1 MKTLACIF
9 NTIFLIVFSGTLFA
23 DERILN
29 YHSDITVLESGGM
42 QVTENITVRAE
53 GNNIKRGIY
62 RDFPTTYKDD
72 YGNRYQVDFG
82 IMGILRDGNPEPYH
96 TQDLPNGVRIYI
108 GDKNTYLLPGKYAY
122 SITYTTSRQLGFFKK
137 HDELYWNVTGNDW
150 AFPIDKASA
159 AVRLPDGIPQS
170 RITAEAYTG
179 AFGSKAQNYETRFT
193 DDARV
198 YFETT
203 RTLSS
208 QQGITIVV
216 GWPKGYVHE
225 PTTRERLGYTL
236 QDNRHLFIALIGLLV
251 LLAYYAVMWTKV
263 GKDPEKGVIFPHYE
277 PPKGYSPASMRFIE
291 KMGYDNTCFAAAIIN
306 LAVKGYLKIKEDDD
320 KDYVLTRTGN
330 TDTEM
335 SPGEKAL
342 TKALFASNNTIKLE
356 QSNHVKIGKAVE
368 AHKKS
373 LQNNYEKLYF
383 VSNSG
388 YFLLGVV
395 ITIIAIMA
403 AFLSKGTAT
412 DPAALFLVV
421 WLTGW
426 TFGVIVLLN
435 QVYRAWLAV
444 SHSVINIFPAIFI
457 TLFSVP
463 FVGAEI
469 FVTYQLAELASSSM
483 VFIILLTI
491 VINWL
496 FYELLKAPTLAGRD
510 LLDKVEGF
518 RNYIELAEK
527 HELDYRHPK
536 GRCPELFEAFL
547 PYALALGLEQQW
559 SRQFADVLAAASI
572 GETAYSP
579 SWYQGSRWNSANVGN
594 FTSSL
599 GSSFTN
605 AISSSSRAPGSSSGG
620 GGGGSSGGGGGGGGG
635 GGW

>member
-1 MKTLACIF
+1 MKTFLHILY
-9 NTIFLIVFSGTLFA
+9 TLLLIVFSGTLFA

-29 YHSDITVLESGGM
+29 YHSDITVFENAGM

-62 RDFPTTYKDD
+62 RDFPTTYKDN

-82 IMGILRDGNPEPYH
+82 IKQILRDGNPEPYH
-96 TQDLPNGVRIYI
+96 TEDRSNGVRIYI
-108 GDKNTYLLPGKYAY
+108 GDKNTFLRSGKYTY
-122 SITYTTSRQLGFFKK
+122 SITYTTSRQLGFFKE
-137 HDELYWNVTGNDW
+137 HDELYWNVTGNEW

-159 AVRLPDGIPQS
+159 AVRLPDGIPHS

-179 AFGSKAQNYETRFT
+179 AFGSKAQDYETQIN

-198 YFETT
+198 DFETT
-203 RTLSS
+203 RTLAP
-208 QQGITIVV
+208 QQGMTIVV
-216 GWPKGYVHE
+216 GWPKGFVHE
-225 PTTRERLGYTL
+225 PTTREKLEYTL
-236 QDNRHLFIALIGLLV
+236 RDNRHLFTALTGLLI
-251 LLAYYAVMWTKV
+251 LLAYYAVMWSKV

-277 PPKGYSPASMRFIE
+277 PPRGYSPASMRFIE
-291 KMGYDNTCFAAAIIN
+291 NMGYDNTCFAAALIN
-306 LAVKGYLKIKEDDD
+306 LAVKGYLTITEDDE
-320 KDYVLTRTGN
+320 KKYTLAKTGK
-330 TDTEM
+330 TEVGM
-335 SPGEKAL
+335 SPGESAL
-342 TKALFASNNTIKLE
+342 TKSLFSGSKSIHLI
-356 QSNHVKIGKAVE
+356 QSNHVKIGKAIE

-383 VSNSG
+383 VSNSA
-388 YFLLGVV
+388 YFILGIAITV
-395 ITIIAIMA
+395 IVIMA

-412 DPAALFLVV
+412 DPQALFLVV
-421 WLTGW
+421 WLTFW
-426 TFGVIVLLN
+426 TFGVIVLLK
-435 QVYRAWLAV
+435 QVLSAWQTV
-444 SHSVINIFPAIFI
+444 THSVLYIFPAIFI
-457 TLFSVP
+457 TLFSIP
-463 FVGAEI
+463 FIGAEI
-469 FVTYQLAELASSSM
+469 FVTYQLAELASYSM
-483 VFIILLTI
+483 VFIILLAI

-536 GRCPELFEAFL
+536 GRCPELFEAYL

-559 SRQFADVLAAASI
+559 SRQFADVLATAKT
-572 GETAYSP
+572 GDTAYSP
-579 SWYQGSRWNSANVGN
+579 SWYHGSRWNSVNVGN

-605 AISSSSRAPGSSSGG
+605 AISSSSTAPGSSSGG

>member
-1 MKTLACIF
+1 MKTFLHILY
-9 NTIFLIVFSGTLFA
+9 TLLLIVFSGTLFA

-29 YHSDITVLESGGM
+29 YHSDITVFENAGM

-62 RDFPTTYKDD
+62 RDFPTTYKDN

-82 IMGILRDGNPEPYH
+82 IKQILRDGNPEPYH
-96 TQDLPNGVRIYI
+96 TEDRSNGVRIYI
-108 GDKNTYLLPGKYAY
+108 GDKNTFLRSGKYTY
-122 SITYTTSRQLGFFKK
+122 SITYTTSRQLGFFKE
-137 HDELYWNVTGNDW
+137 HDELYWNVTGNEW

-159 AVRLPDGIPQS
+159 AVRLPDGIPHS

-179 AFGSKAQNYETRFT
+179 AFGSKAQDYETQIN

-198 YFETT
+198 DFETT
-203 RTLSS
+203 RTLAP
-208 QQGITIVV
+208 QQGMTIVV
-216 GWPKGYVHE
+216 GWPKGFVHE
-225 PTTRERLGYTL
+225 PTTREKLEYTL
-236 QDNRHLFIALIGLLV
+236 RDNRHLFTALTGLLI
-251 LLAYYAVMWTKV
+251 LLAYYAVMWSKV

-277 PPKGYSPASMRFIE
+277 PPRGYSPASMRFIE
-291 KMGYDNTCFAAAIIN
+291 NMGYDNTCFAAALIN
-306 LAVKGYLKIKEDDD
+306 LAVKGYLTITEDDE
-320 KDYVLTRTGN
+320 KKYTLAKTGK
-330 TDTEM
+330 TEVEM
-335 SPGEKAL
+335 SPGESAL
-342 TKALFASNNTIKLE
+342 TKSLFSGSKSIHLI
-356 QSNHVKIGKAVE
+356 QSNHVKIGKAIE

-383 VSNSG
+383 VSNSA
-388 YFLLGVV
+388 YFILGIAITV
-395 ITIIAIMA
+395 IVIMA

-412 DPAALFLVV
+412 DPQALFLVV
-421 WLTGW
+421 WLTFW
-426 TFGVIVLLN
+426 TFGVIVLLK
-435 QVYRAWLAV
+435 QVLSAWQTV
-444 SHSVINIFPAIFI
+444 THSVLYIFPAIFI
-457 TLFSVP
+457 TLFSIP
-463 FVGAEI
+463 FIGAEI
-469 FVTYQLAELASSSM
+469 FVTYQLAELASYSM
-483 VFIILLTI
+483 VFIILLAI

-536 GRCPELFEAFL
+536 GRCPELFEAYL

-559 SRQFADVLAAASI
+559 SRQFADVLATAKT
-572 GETAYSP
+572 GDTAYSP
-579 SWYQGSRWNSANVGN
+579 SWYHGSRWNSVNVGN

-605 AISSSSRAPGSSSGG
+605 AISSSSTAPGSSSGG

>member
-1 MKTLACIF
+1 MKTPLHILY
-9 NTIFLIVFSGTLFA
+9 TLLLIVFSGTLFA

-29 YHSDITVLESGGM
+29 YHSDITVFENAGM

-62 RDFPTTYKDD
+62 RDFPTTYKDN

-82 IMGILRDGNPEPYH
+82 IKQILRDGNPEPYH
-96 TQDLPNGVRIYI
+96 TEDRSNGVRIYI
-108 GDKNTYLLPGKYAY
+108 GDKNTFLRSGKYTY
-122 SITYTTSRQLGFFKK
+122 SITYTTSRQLGFFKE
-137 HDELYWNVTGNDW
+137 HDELYWNVTGNEW

-159 AVRLPDGIPQS
+159 AVRLPDGIPHS

-179 AFGSKAQNYETRFT
+179 AFGSKAQDYETQIN

-198 YFETT
+198 DFETT
-203 RTLSS
+203 RTLAP

-216 GWPKGYVHE
+216 GWPKGFVHE
-225 PTTRERLGYTL
+225 PTTREKLEYTL
-236 QDNRHLFIALIGLLV
+236 RDNRHLFTALTGLLI
-251 LLAYYAVMWTKV
+251 LLAYYAVMWSKV

-277 PPKGYSPASMRFIE
+277 PPRGYSPASMRFIE
-291 KMGYDNTCFAAAIIN
+291 NMGYDNTCFAAALIN
-306 LAVKGYLKIKEDDD
+306 LAVKGYLTITEDDE
-320 KDYVLTRTGN
+320 KKYTLAKTGK
-330 TDTEM
+330 TEVEM
-335 SPGEKAL
+335 SPGESAL
-342 TKALFASNNTIKLE
+342 TKSLFSGSKSIHLI
-356 QSNHVKIGKAVE
+356 QSNHVKIGKAIE

-383 VSNSG
+383 VSNSA
-388 YFLLGVV
+388 YFILGIAITV
-395 ITIIAIMA
+395 IVIMA

-412 DPAALFLVV
+412 DPQALFLVV
-421 WLTGW
+421 WLTFW
-426 TFGVIVLLN
+426 TFGVIVLLK
-435 QVYRAWLAV
+435 QVLSAWQTV
-444 SHSVINIFPAIFI
+444 THSVLYIFPAIFI
-457 TLFSVP
+457 TLFSIP
-463 FVGAEI
+463 FIGAEI
-469 FVTYQLAELASSSM
+469 FVTYQLAELASYSM
-483 VFIILLTI
+483 VFIILLAI

-536 GRCPELFEAFL
+536 GRCPELFEAYL

-559 SRQFADVLAAASI
+559 AGQFADVLVAAQT
-572 GETAYSP
+572 GDTAYSP
-579 SWYQGSRWNSANVGN
+579 SWYHGSRWNNANVGN

-605 AISSSSRAPGSSSGG
+605 AISSSSTAPGSSSGG

>member
-1 MKTLACIF
+1 MKTPLHILY
-9 NTIFLIVFSGTLFA
+9 TLLLIVFSGTLFA

-29 YHSDITVLESGGM
+29 FHSDITVFENAGM

-62 RDFPTTYKDD
+62 RDFPTTYKDN

-82 IMGILRDGNPEPYH
+82 IKQILRDGNPEPYH
-96 TQDLPNGVRIYI
+96 TEDRSNGVRIYI
-108 GDKNTYLLPGKYAY
+108 GDKNTFLRSGKYTY
-122 SITYTTSRQLGFFKK
+122 SITYTTSRQLGFFKE
-137 HDELYWNVTGNDW
+137 HDELYWNVTGNEW

-159 AVRLPDGIPQS
+159 AVRLPDGIPHS

-179 AFGSKAQNYETRFT
+179 AFGSKAQDYETQIN

-198 YFETT
+198 DFETT
-203 RTLSS
+203 RTLAP
-208 QQGITIVV
+208 QQGMTIVV
-216 GWPKGYVHE
+216 GWPKGFVHE
-225 PTTRERLGYTL
+225 PTTREKLEYTL
-236 QDNRHLFIALIGLLV
+236 RDNRHLFTALTGLLI
-251 LLAYYAVMWTKV
+251 LLAYYAVMWSKV

-277 PPKGYSPASMRFIE
+277 PPRGYSPASMRFIE
-291 KMGYDNTCFAAAIIN
+291 NMGYDNTCFAAALIN
-306 LAVKGYLKIKEDDD
+306 LAVKGYLTITEDDE
-320 KDYVLTRTGN
+320 KKYTLAKTGK
-330 TDTEM
+330 TEVEM
-335 SPGEKAL
+335 SPGESAL
-342 TKALFASNNTIKLE
+342 TKSLFSGSKSIHLI
-356 QSNHVKIGKAVE
+356 QSNHVKIGKAIE

-383 VSNSG
+383 VSNSA
-388 YFLLGVV
+388 YFILGIAITV
-395 ITIIAIMA
+395 IVIMA

-412 DPAALFLVV
+412 DPQALFLVV
-421 WLTGW
+421 WLTFW
-426 TFGVIVLLN
+426 TFGVIVLLK
-435 QVYRAWLAV
+435 QVLSAWQAV
-444 SHSVINIFPAIFI
+444 THSVLYIFPAIFI
-457 TLFSVP
+457 TLFSIP
-463 FVGAEI
+463 FIGAEI
-469 FVTYQLAELASSSM
+469 FVTYQLAELASYSM
-483 VFIILLTI
+483 VFIILLAI

-536 GRCPELFEAFL
+536 GRCPELFEAYL

-559 SRQFADVLAAASI
+559 SRQFADVLATAKT
-572 GETAYSP
+572 GDTAYSP
-579 SWYQGSRWNSANVGN
+579 SWYHGSRWNSVNVGN

-605 AISSSSRAPGSSSGG
+605 AISSSSTAPGSSSGG